1 MAFCSTRFDW
11 CGLGYLE
18 KKTESCSVLS
28 GIKIG
33 RWEKKMFEVALLII
47 AIAFAVLVG
56 VFIPLGV
63 KLYKT
68 VDVVNETID
77 ETKQTIKVLTSDVN
91 VTLHQ
96 TNEILAK
103 VNVLVEDV
111 NGKVSTIDPLFVAVA
126 ELSETVSDLNAQ
138 ARNITQKATQ
148 ASANVSKAGAAFAV
162 GKVASK
168 LFRKKGEEA

>member
-1 MAFCSTRFDW
+1 
-11 CGLGYLE
+11 
-18 KKTESCSVLS
+18 
-28 GIKIG
+28 
-33 RWEKKMFEVALLII
+33 MFEVALLII

-103 VNVLVEDV
+103 ANVLVEDV
-111 NGKVSTIDPLFVAVA
+111 NGKVATIDPLFVAVA
-126 ELSETVSDLNAQ
+126 ELSETVPGLRRLRQ
-138 ARNITQKATQ
+138 ARNITQKLLKPHQMLA
-148 ASANVSKAGAAFAV
+148 
-162 GKVASK
+162 K
-168 LFRKKGEEA
+168 LVQHLLLAKLPQKYFVKKEKKHE